1 LEREF
6 QGYFGRIDT
15 RKQVMKMN
23 VRKNRGLTLIGFLI
37 VLVVVLFF
45 AYAGMRVVPMYLE
58 YHALVNA
65 MNKLQDDPMAKS
77 MPPNKIKDSIQRSLW
92 VSYANIKKEHIR
104 ISKKTDGINVR
115 VAYEVRED
123 FLGNIDLVASFD
135 RSVVLR

>member
-1 LEREF
+1 MEMN
-6 QGYFGRIDT
+6 I
-15 RKQVMKMN
+15 RKDK
-23 VRKNRGLTLIGFLI
+23 GLTLIGFLI

-77 MPPNKIKDSIQRSLW
+77 MPPSRIKDSIQRSLW
-92 VSYANIKKEHIR
+92 VSYASNNIKKEHIR
-104 ISKKTDGINVR
+104 ISKKNDGVNVR

-135 RSVVLR
+135 RTVVLR